1 MLEQQLQNLI
11 AAEKAKFDLQ
21 YNKAYENR
29 KNETEFTHMVDGLNR
44 LWGYNDSS
52 EMEDTCMFMPFMLF
66 WEELMDIRKDYESF
80 NITEA
85 EFMDSTKLKRKRN

>member
-1 MLEQQLQNLI
+1 MI

-52 EMEDTCMFMPFMLF
+52 EMEDTCMFLPFMLF
-66 WEELMDIRKDYESF
+66 WEELVDIRKD
-80 NITEA
+80 A
-85 EFMDSTKLKRKRN
+85 DEFMITDTEFADSTRLKRKRN